1 MTKKNTSWQLI
12 DSPEAL
18 AELSQRLDEVSWVA
32 IDTEFMREKTYF
44 PVLCLLQLATP
55 DWAVC
60 VDPQAGISLTPL
72 LDALYRPDLRKVFHA
87 AEQDLELLNQ
97 IKGSPPPNLW
107 DSQIAAPLLGYP
119 EQVGYGRLVE
129 MICGRALDK
138 SQTRTD
144 WSRRPL
150 SDAQLQYAADDVIE
164 LVKIYQHIEKKLHDT
179 GRAQWLE
186 TEWQQLADPER
197 FNRSPDRAWERVKN
211 LDRLS
216 SKARG
221 AAQQLAIWR
230 EHTALERNRP
240 RNWIIKD
247 ATLLDIAKQLPKD
260 FEALSR
266 VRGLP
271 EPVLKRDGKALL
283 SAVSTGQSNPLPLRK
298 KPPSQA
304 LSEGQ
309 EAAIDALSAIVRLK
323 GLQHS
328 INPQV
333 LASRKALE
341 KLLRGEDTTLTE
353 GWRGQLL
360 AHALQGF
367 LAGELSL
374 SINSEIEL
382 RIDEK
387 DG

>member
-1 MTKKNTSWQLI
+1 MTKSNNSWQLI

-18 AELSQRLDEVSWVA
+18 QELSQRLEKVSWVA

-60 VDPQAGISLTPL
+60 VDPQADISLDPL
-72 LDALYRPDLRKVFHA
+72 LEALYRPDLRKVFHA

-97 IKGSPPPNLW
+97 LKGSPPPNLF

-129 MICGRALDK
+129 MICGRSLDK

-164 LVKIYQHIEKKLHDT
+164 LVKIYQRLRQQLNET
-179 GRAQWLE
+179 GRTQWLE
-186 TEWQQLADPER
+186 SEWQKLADPER
-197 FNRSPDRAWERVKN
+197 FNRSPDRAWERLKG

-216 SKARG
+216 SRARG
-221 AAQQLAIWR
+221 AAQHLAVWR
-230 EHTALERNRP
+230 ERMALERNRP

-247 ATLLDIAKQLPKD
+247 ATLFDIAKQLPQNLD
-260 FEALSR
+260 ALSR

-271 EPVLKRDGKALL
+271 EPVLKKDGEALL
-283 SAVSTGQSNPLPLRK
+283 RAVSEGLENALPLHK
-298 KPPSQA
+298 SKPPRA
-304 LSEGQ
+304 LSESQ
-309 EAAIDALSAIVRLK
+309 EATVDALSAIVRLK
-323 GLQHS
+323 AVQHS

-333 LASRKALE
+333 LASRKSLE
-341 KLLRGEDTTLTE
+341 KLLQGDASTLTE

-360 AHALQGF
+360 AESLQGF
-367 LAGELSL
+367 LAGNLNL
-374 SINSEIEL
+374 NLNSEIEL
-382 RIDEK
+382 QMEEK
-387 DG
+387 T